1 MTDAYPIRPVTEAE
15 FPGFHAVDFEA
26 FNSRWPEDQV
36 REFEKVTF
44 EFDRSLAAFDGSLIV
59 GSACAYTFQMSV
71 PGTLAPVAGVS
82 AVGVLPSYRRRG
94 ILTSLMHR
102 QLADLSEGGEAVAA
116 LFASEPGI
124 YGRFGYG
131 VSSMHSRFSVRR
143 GEGRMMIPAA
153 LEAAAEQGGLGPV
166 RLRSVAAE
174 PATAELAKVYE
185 QAVPQRPGMLVR
197 DDRWWQNVL
206 ADPDWYRGGNGP
218 QRCIVAEDSSGPRG
232 YAVYCVS
239 PDWDTEGLPSG
250 TLTVRELMALDPQA
264 SAALWADLLTRD
276 LVGEVTARLRP
287 VDDPLLYLLADMRR
301 ARARVSDGLW
311 VRIIDIA
318 AALAQRHYAREVDVV
333 IEVTDGLLPANA
345 GRWHLQAGAGGAG
358 ASCERT
364 SAPADVA
371 LPVASLGA
379 AYLGGTRLGTLARAG
394 LASELRPGT
403 LAGLSTAMSWD
414 PVPWSPMIF

>member
-1 MTDAYPIRPVTEAE
+1 MTDAYPIRPIAEAE
-15 FPGFHAVDFEA
+15 WPGFYAVDAEA
-26 FNSRWPEDQV
+26 FNSKWPAEKA
-36 REFEKVTF
+36 RELDKVAF

-59 GSACAYTFQMSV
+59 GCACAFTFQMTV

-94 ILTSLMHR
+94 ILTSLMRR
-102 QLADLSEGGEAVAA
+102 QLDDLSEGGEAVAA

-131 VSSMHSRFSVRR
+131 VSSMHTRFSIRR
-143 GEGRMMIPAA
+143 GEGRMVIPAA
-153 LEAAAEQGGLGPV
+153 LGAAAEQGGMGPV

-197 DDRWWQNVL
+197 DDRWWQYAL
-206 ADPDWYRGGNGP
+206 ADPDWARGGDGP

-232 YAVYCVS
+232 YAVYSVS
-239 PDWDTEGLPSG
+239 PSWDSDGLPNS
-250 TLTVRELMALDPQA
+250 TLTVSELMALDPQA
-264 SAALWADLLTRD
+264 STALWADLLTRD
-276 LVGEVTARLRP
+276 LVAEVTARLRP

-301 ARARVSDGLW
+301 ARAKVSDGLW

-318 AALAQRHYAREVDVV
+318 TALAQRHYAREVDVV

-345 GRWHLQAGAGGAG
+345 GRWHLQAGPGGTG

-394 LASELRPGT
+394 LVTEVRPRT
-403 LAGLSTAMSWD
+403 LATLSTAMSWD